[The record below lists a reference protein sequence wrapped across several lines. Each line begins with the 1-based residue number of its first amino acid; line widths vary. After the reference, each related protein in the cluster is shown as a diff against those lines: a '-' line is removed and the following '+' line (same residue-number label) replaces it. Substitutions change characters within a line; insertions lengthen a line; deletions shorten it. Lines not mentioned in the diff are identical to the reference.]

1 MRSLKLFGLVLAFVV
16 YVLVGGVAFHFL
28 ENAEEEKMRKEVF
41 KMNKD
46 VDDMKRN
53 TTEGMENACGVRPT
67 PTRTPTLPN
76 RKSTGSNSKKERDD
90 ACAIE
95 GATCISVQSLP
106 NMLSRIVNRLE
117 AKLSYLTAGDKDCIL
132 DDDLPVLI
140 MSRREFERHIREAY
154 RASLHGLDPMS
165 KDDNYEDSSPPM
177 WSFSSAVGFSLT
189 VVTTIGY
196 GHIAPSTGTDTSL
209 LPRVRTHR
217 SFHGYGHIAPSTDGG
232 RAFCV
237 VYALVGIP
245 LYLVILDGVG
255 RLLGRTVRSVANKAH
270 ASRNWS
276 VNDQDQ
282 TAITMVTTDCRV
294 RFCTTQSDSTTRVQ
308 RLAWAATFGVG
319 LCLFYLLPAAVV
331 SLAES
336 WSYPESLYYMFISLS
351 TIGFGDYVAGKQRGR
366 QYWQAYKAL
375 VLIWIA
381 CGLVFLA
388 MVFDLMKR
396 GIETIDSKD
405 RTDRKDM
412 KDTSGTPCEDQGM
425 VSTEALVLDEKGRD
439 TQKRGQVRPTSLV

>member
-67 PTRTPTLPN
+67 PTPTPTLPN
-76 RKSTGSNSKKERDD
+76 RKSSGSNSKKERDD

-106 NMLSRIVNRLE
+106 NMVSRIVNRLQ

-165 KDDNYEDSSPPM
+165 KDDNYEESSPPM

-189 VVTTIGY
+189 VVTTI
-196 GHIAPSTGTDTSL
+196 
-209 LPRVRTHR
+209 
-217 SFHGYGHIAPSTDGG
+217 GYGHIAPSTDGG

-276 VNDQDQ
+276 V
-282 TAITMVTTDCRV
+282 R
-294 RFCTTQSDSTTRVQ
+294 RVQ

-319 LCLFYLLPAAVV
+319 LCVFYLLPAAVV

-375 VLIWIA
+375 VFIWIA

-405 RTDRKDM
+405 RTDRKGM
-412 KDTSGTPCEDQGM
+412 KDGGTACEDQGM
-425 VSTEALVLDEKGRD
+425 VSMESLVLDEKGRE
-439 TQKRGQVRPTSLV
+439 TQKRGQVRPTTLV

>member
-67 PTRTPTLPN
+67 PTPTPTLPN
-76 RKSTGSNSKKERDD
+76 RKSSGSNSKKERDD

-106 NMLSRIVNRLE
+106 NMVSRIVNRLQ

-165 KDDNYEDSSPPM
+165 KDDNYEESSPPM

-189 VVTTIGY
+189 VVTTI
-196 GHIAPSTGTDTSL
+196 
-209 LPRVRTHR
+209 
-217 SFHGYGHIAPSTDGG
+217 GYGHIAPSTDGG

-276 VNDQDQ
+276 V
-282 TAITMVTTDCRV
+282 R
-294 RFCTTQSDSTTRVQ
+294 RVQ

-319 LCLFYLLPAAVV
+319 LCVFYLLPAAVV

-351 TIGFGDYVAGKQRGR
+351 TIGFGDYVAGKQMGR
-366 QYWQAYKAL
+366 EYWQAYKAL
-375 VLIWIA
+375 VFIWIA

-405 RTDRKDM
+405 RTDRKGM
-412 KDTSGTPCEDQGM
+412 KDGGTACEDQGM
-425 VSTEALVLDEKGRD
+425 VSMESLVLDEKGRE
-439 TQKRGQVRPTSLV
+439 TQKRGQVRPTTLV